1 MKGLDKFTLRKATE
15 KRSIDNKR
23 NGERRGK
30 EERSLRY
37 ILGVITGVSL
47 TLYAVGLIVAA
58 YLERGYI
65 AAGGEWVLIILGSF
79 GLVGCGYRL
88 RDHQA
93 RESRARIRKM
103 KERKIRL
110 SGN

>member
-1 MKGLDKFTLRKATE
+1 MKFLLGMIAGVCARIICDAV
-15 KRSIDNKR
+15 
-23 NGERRGK
+23 
-30 EERSLRY
+30 
-37 ILGVITGVSL
+37 ILL
-47 TLYAVGLIVAA
+47 A
-58 YLERGYI
+58 YSERGYV